1 MEPPRLSKLEMAI
14 MEVLWTH
21 GPLAVRDIQSRF
33 PKQGRSSY
41 NTIQTTIGRMERKK
55 VVAFVTKLGNAHVYQ
70 AAISRDFVRRRLADD
85 LVELFSGQA
94 LPLMSHLIDAGKLT
108 LKEVEEAQRR
118 LRGARQ
124 GRTKRKSRSAG

>member
-1 MEPPRLSKLEMAI
+1 MAI

-33 PKQGRSSY
+33 PKKGRSSY

-55 VVAFVTKLGNAHVYQ
+55 VVAFVTKRSNAHVYE
-70 AAISRDFVRRRLADD
+70 ATISRDLAQRRLADD
-85 LVELFSGQA
+85 LIALFSGQA

-108 LKEVEEAQRR
+108 LKDVEEAERR
-118 LRGARQ
+118 LRAI
-124 GRTKRKSRSAG
+124 GRNRKLRAGD